1 MPTNP
6 YQDRSVLIVDDQEFV
21 LKIVTTILTKIGF
34 GDIRTATNGGDAMA
48 AIEESVPDLMICDIG
63 MKPVNGLELL
73 KSIRQNDSGKIRKIP
88 LMFLTGEFSQELV
101 EKATDL
107 GCDMFLLKPISPVK
121 LQAKI
126 DDLFDTSIKPPE
138 VVKQAEE

>member
-1 MPTNP
+1 MAVSP
-6 YQDRSVLIVDDQEFV
+6 YQNHSVLIVDDQEFV

-34 GDIRTATNGGDAMA
+34 GDIKTATDGATAMA

-73 KSIRQNDSGKIRKIP
+73 KSIRQNESGKIRKIP
-88 LMFLTGEFSQELV
+88 LIFLTGEFSHDLV
-101 EKATDL
+101 EKATSL
-107 GCDMFLLKPISPVK
+107 GCDMFLLKPISPAK

-126 DDLFDTSIKPPE
+126 DDLFDTSVKAPE
-138 VVKQAEE
+138 DVRQAED